1 MSYLIFLLLASTS
14 LFSQSLDTFTGV
26 YKGTARNQG
35 GVLQLGGASS
45 SSSVFMLQ
53 RAGDSLHLRA
63 VASGGAERTVGS
75 WSVAR
80 VKTDKQVLT
89 ATGLPKGPLHLRRTL
104 TWTQS
109 AGIRVNAT
117 VRTSGASQT
126 PDDFFGGS
134 EVTLTLVKMR

>member
-1 MSYLIFLLLASTS
+1 MSLFLLLLLASAS

-45 SSSVFMLQ
+45 SATVFMLA

-63 VASGGAERTVGS
+63 VATGGTERTVGS
-75 WSVAR
+75 WPVAR
-80 VKTDKQVLT
+80 VKTDNQTFT
-89 ATGLPKGPLHLRRTL
+89 ATGLTKGPLHLRRTL

-109 AGIRVNAT
+109 AGIRVSAS
-117 VRTSGASQT
+117 VRTNGASQA
-126 PDDFFGGS
+126 PDDFFGGG
-134 EVTLTLVKMR
+134 EVTLTLMKAR